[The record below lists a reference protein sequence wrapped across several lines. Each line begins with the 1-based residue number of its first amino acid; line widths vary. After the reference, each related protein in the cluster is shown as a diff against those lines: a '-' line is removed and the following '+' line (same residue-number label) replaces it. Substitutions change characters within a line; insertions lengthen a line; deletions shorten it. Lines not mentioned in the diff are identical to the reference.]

1 MSDNSKYRE
10 QSLWNMYCIHPIK
23 CPGYLEKKA
32 ITGFVCKK
40 LALCKKDMYGIM
52 KFNKVLRFRDKIK
65 TFM

>member
-1 MSDNSKYRE
+1 
-10 QSLWNMYCIHPIK
+10 MYCIHPIK